1 MRHSLLKSAAAM
13 IVAGAIGIA
22 GWSYATGWHPS
33 TARYPLQGVEKMKT
47 TGKTLQSSSNT
58 EHVPS
63 LEEAV
68 RLLKTGKYR
77 IRLKCDSVNPA
88 QYNMREWEA
97 VEVVY

>member
-1 MRHSLLKSAAAM
+1 MPVIKDLIAYGSSGTVTGQKFKSYKTRK
-13 IVAGAIGIA
+13 G
-22 GWSYATGWHPS
+22 
-33 TARYPLQGVEKMKT
+33 YPLQSIEKMRT

-77 IRLKCDSVNPA
+77 IRLKCDSVKPA